1 MFILSFIIGSLIA
14 FIVLAVIMI
23 TSSAKA
29 KICKAEYVNQ
39 LNQIGNSTSVNSSI
53 PNLCEENSLII
64 QRNINELVK
73 ARYPTCGWIY
83 DGNKMDLPFLD
94 FIDVEVI
101 TQEGTHLLT
110 ERLARNDNNVEHCE
124 AF

>member
-1 MFILSFIIGSLIA
+1 MFILSFIVGSLIA

-39 LNQIGNSTSVNSSI
+39 LNQIGNSSVNSSI

-73 ARYPTCGWIY
+73 ARYPTCSWIY

-94 FIDVEVI
+94 FIDVDI

-110 ERLARNDNNVEHCE
+110 ERLVRNDNNVEHCE
-124 AF
+124 TF